1 MREQRVTHPETV
13 PAALR
18 AAGAAYGDRVAVVDG
33 ATTLTFRELNA
44 AVRDAARGYRAL
56 GLETGD
62 RVCLW
67 APNTWQWVVAGLA
80 VTYAGGVLVPVNTR
94 YRGAEVADVVE
105 RSGARL
111 CVVADGFLGRSQVE
125 ELRTALPGLPGVLAV
140 VALGETAPSG
150 TTPYDDLAE
159 LGAGVAD
166 IDITATDVGRR
177 RPRRHPVHLR
187 DHRPL
192 QGRAH
197 HPPPDGRRRPGVDP
211 DLSGHRAG
219 PLPGDQPVLPLL
231 RLQGRASSRASS
243 PAARSTRWPPSTP
256 RPRWP

>member
-1 MREQRVTHPETV
+1 M
-13 PAALR
+13 
-18 AAGAAYGDRVAVVDG
+18 
-33 ATTLTFRELNA
+33 
-44 AVRDAARGYRAL
+44 
-56 GLETGD
+56 
-62 RVCLW
+62 
-67 APNTWQWVVAGLA
+67 VAGLA

-94 YRGAEVADVVE
+94 YRGAEVADVVA

-111 CVVADGFLGRSQVE
+111 CVVTDGFLGRSQVE

-140 VALGETAPSG
+140 VALGETAPGG
-150 TTPYDDLAE
+150 TTPYDDLVE

-166 IDITATDVGRR
+166 IDITATDVGADDLADILFTSGTTGRSKG
-177 RPRRHPVHLR
+177 VLTT
-187 DHRPL
+187 HR
-192 QGRAH
+192 QTVAAARVWT
-197 HPPPDGRRRPGVDP
+197 RTCR
-211 DLSGHRAG
+211 GHRAG